1 MQQNP
6 SVEPALKISIDQSIE
21 TVRVHRDECLKE
33 LLNDSKLM
41 DFLEAQYD
49 VFQISNVRKEF
60 LKRDLTELQNT
71 SLDLV
76 HYAALIRDMKEGT
89 AVNVVGHPLLLEELR
104 NIFKKYGF

>member
-6 SVEPALKISIDQSIE
+6 LVEPALKVSIDQSIE
-21 TVRVHRDECLKE
+21 TIRVHRDKWLKE
-33 LLNDSKLM
+33 LLNDAKLM

-49 VFQISNVRKEF
+49 VFQISGVRKEF
-60 LKRDLTELQNT
+60 LKRDLTDLKNA

-76 HYAALIRDMKEGT
+76 HYAALIRDMKDGT
-89 AVNVVGHPLLLEELR
+89 TATVEGHPLFLEELR